1 MVLTVL
7 VAAGVG
13 YKTAPR
19 VMSSYVAR
27 SVILVNMNGA
37 EYSTQI
43 QRINSVTNNTLAALF
58 TSLEFATLLVND
70 SHVPRNPYQEL
81 GAISASPEIT
91 SLLVSVQVVDAD
103 PGVAARL
110 ADAAPQALTQEI
122 GKLGGQ
128 LPFIALVAPAVASR
142 PTEGWRRVSNAALGA
157 LFGLLLALIAAHLL
171 EHVDVSFATP
181 RDAEQ
186 VLDLPVLGA
195 IALSYPWA
203 GPVHELV
210 DARLK
215 PT

>member
-1 MVLTVL
+1 MLSVL

-13 YKTAPR
+13 YKKAPQ
-19 VMSSYVAR
+19 VSSSYVAR

-58 TSLEFATLLVND
+58 SSLEFATLLVND

-81 GAISASPEIT
+81 GAISASLEIT
-91 SLLVSVQVVDAD
+91 SLLVGVQVVDHDAA
-103 PGVAARL
+103 VAARL

-122 GKLGGQ
+122 NKLGGQ
-128 LPFIALVAPAVASR
+128 APFIALVAPAVASR
-142 PTEGWRRVSNAALGA
+142 PTEGSRRVSNAALGG

-181 RDAEQ
+181 RDAER

-195 IALSYPWA
+195 IGMSYRFA

-210 DARLK
+210 DTRVSA
-215 PT
+215 T